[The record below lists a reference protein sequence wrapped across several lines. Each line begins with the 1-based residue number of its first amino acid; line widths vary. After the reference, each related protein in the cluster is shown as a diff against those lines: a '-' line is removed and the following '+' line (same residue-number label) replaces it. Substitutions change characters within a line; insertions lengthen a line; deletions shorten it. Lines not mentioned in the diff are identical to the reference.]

1 MRPVGAAPS
10 TSLTGSIGA
19 GNPRWAPAVVATAAL
34 ALTACLNLDIPSVP
48 DGGVG
53 PTVEVTSPAS
63 GAVIPLVTLVAVN
76 AASVEGVA
84 SVSVTCGGSGVPIA
98 AWGAPPYSGL
108 VDLSRC
114 VAGAS
119 ASDGG
124 GIVDVVLHVLAVST
138 TGKATNVDVAVH
150 LDARLVALQINAPAR
165 VAPHTQ
171 LQATIIPD
179 RPLSGPPTVAFDGT
193 AASSVIPVF
202 DGGVLY
208 SYLATFADTPGLGT
222 DDGPIPEPVPI
233 EVLTATE
240 RPALLS
246 VDARSADNGNPT
258 HVDLSL
264 LLSRVVW
271 DRPAPGRLALLAG
284 SAVATGLGIHVP
296 LATDDLVPTANS
308 RWLPGLLGA
317 SDGTY
322 QPFDPTLL
330 PGGLDGGYQ
339 AFQLDVKGDTLFML
353 GNGGLWFP
361 PAATGTPPTVNL
373 PGFTRPLIRAVDLL
387 CTPDTFS
394 PPGTGCLGTGTV
406 QSVTCASP
414 TQSGVVTA
422 GSSPTLNLG
431 QPTPGATLS
440 SGTHYLAPAAA
451 GCGDLWAF
459 GPLGGGLTFAS
470 HADPARPS
478 CFLGSVLA
486 ALPVGD
492 GTFIVALSGSC
503 GGVPDFPLLRVDSSG
518 ALRGAYV
525 TPRTSVAPV
534 AVQPV
539 AALPDGTLV
548 TTRNSPPYT
557 VFERWAE
564 DVPAPLETSSL
575 AGLYTTVPGQ
585 FPTVPANAIVGSDGT
600 LTVLLSGGP
609 NGAAVAHFGPGLLAR
624 WLFFYERTLVPVT
637 DAPALV
643 GAPSLQNLYLLDTRN
658 QRLVTLRAGGRSG
671 DGGVVPPV
679 DGGPV
684 SDAGVDAGTDAG
696 VVDAGTD
703 AGSALCLPPDGG
715 PTTHFTILG
724 TEVWT
729 AQGSPHLVPNG
740 LTVGSNVVQV
750 EACAQVL
757 LGAGTTLSVDSDG
770 AFLAQGTVNQPI
782 QIGAQSSTAPFASI
796 QAANGGVLGFAYT
809 TISGG
814 GAPGSAIPDTV
825 GTIIIQ
831 GSNNQTATQALLD
844 VDHLTV
850 TGSASNGLVVED
862 GAGFTATSNALT
874 VSGSALFPVS
884 IWARAS
890 GTLPPGTYTGN
901 GTDEVLIPANG
912 GPEVVAEDTTLHN
925 RGVPYRIGSTTSSA
939 SLQVRPPPA
948 APGLVTLT
956 IEAGTVLRFKPGG
969 VMLVQPGQGT
979 GPAQGALIALGTPTQ
994 PIVFTSAS
1002 ATPAPGDWL
1011 GIYFG
1016 FVPDPS
1022 DRMDNTRVEYAG
1034 QRTSLGSGSCAVPDG
1049 GTSDAAIRIF
1059 GVPTGEFVTNSTIFE
1074 SATNGIDR
1082 GWSSDTPTDY
1092 LGTNTFQA
1100 VAGCKQTLPHPA
1112 PPGICPPPA
1121 ATPCP

>member
-1 MRPVGAAPS
+1 MRPMGAAPS
-10 TSLTGSIGA
+10 TSFTRWVGA
-19 GNPRWAPAVVATAAL
+19 GSPRWAPAAVAAASL
-34 ALTACLNLDIPSVP
+34 ALTACLDLDIPSVP

-53 PTVEVTSPAS
+53 PSLQVTSPAA
-63 GAVIPLVTLVAVN
+63 GATVTLVTLVAVN
-76 AASVEGVA
+76 AASVEGIA
-84 SVSVTCGGSGVPIA
+84 SVSVTCGSSGVPIA

-114 VAGAS
+114 AAGAS

-124 GIVDVVLHVLAVST
+124 GIVDVVLHVLGVST
-138 TGKATNVDVAVH
+138 TGKSTNVDVPVH
-150 LDARLVALQINAPAR
+150 LDARTVAIHIDAPAR

-171 LQATIIPD
+171 LQAAILPD
-179 RPLSGPPTVAFDGT
+179 RPLAGPPTVAFDGNP
-193 AASSVIPVF
+193 ASSVVPVF
-202 DGGVLY
+202 DGGVLS
-208 SYLATFADTPGLGT
+208 SYLATFTDTPGLGT
-222 DDGPIPEPVPI
+222 DDGTIPEPVPI

-296 LATDDLVPTANS
+296 LATDDLVPTPSS

-322 QPFDPTLL
+322 LPFDPTLL

-339 AFQLDVKGDTLFML
+339 AFQLDAKGDTLFML
-353 GNGGLWFP
+353 AGSGLWFP
-361 PAATGTPPTVNL
+361 PAATSTPPTVNL
-373 PGFTRPLIRAVDLL
+373 PGFARPLIRALDLL
-387 CTPDTFS
+387 CAPDVFS
-394 PPGTGCLGTGTV
+394 PPGAGCLGAGTV

-414 TQSGVVTA
+414 SQSGVVAA
-422 GSSPTLNLG
+422 GSSPTLSLG
-431 QPTPGATLS
+431 QPTPGATLA
-440 SGTHYLAPAAA
+440 SGASYLAPAAP

-459 GPLGGGLTFAS
+459 GPLGGGLSFAS
-470 HADPARPS
+470 HADPARPA
-478 CFLGSVLA
+478 CNLGAVLA

-492 GTFIVALSGSC
+492 GSFIVALSGSC
-503 GGVPDFPLLRVDSSG
+503 GGVPDFPILRVDSSG

-525 TPRTSVAPV
+525 APRASPAPV
-534 AVQPV
+534 PVQPV

-548 TTRNSPPYT
+548 TTRNAPPYT

-564 DVPAPLETSSL
+564 DGPSPLETSSL

-585 FPTVPANAIVGSDGT
+585 FPTVPANAVVGSDGT

-609 NGAAVAHFGPGLLAR
+609 NGAAVAHFGPGLIAR
-624 WLFFYERTLVPVT
+624 WLYFYERTLVPAS

-671 DGGVVPPV
+671 DAGVLPPG
-679 DGGPV
+679 DGGTVP
-684 SDAGVDAGTDAG
+684 DAGTDAG
-696 VVDAGTD
+696 IDAGTD
-703 AGSALCLPPDGG
+703 AGSGLGCLPPDGG
-715 PTTHFTILG
+715 PTTHFSVIAN
-724 TEVWT
+724 EVWT
-729 AQGSPHLVPNG
+729 AQGSPHLVPNSIT
-740 LTVGSNVVQV
+740 LTNVVQV
-750 EACAQVL
+750 EPCAQVL
-757 LGAGTTLSVDSDG
+757 LGAGTTLSVDVDG
-770 AFLAQGTVNQPI
+770 SFLALGTVDQPI
-782 QIGAQSSTAPFASI
+782 QIGPMSATAPFAAL
-796 QAANGGVLGFAYT
+796 QAFGGGLMGFAYT
-809 TISGG
+809 SISGG

-825 GTIIIQ
+825 GTIIFQ
-831 GSNNQTATQALLD
+831 GVNNQAPTQQLLT

-850 TGSASNGLVVED
+850 TGSSSNGLVLED
-862 GAGFTATSNALT
+862 GAGFTSGSNALT

-884 IWARAS
+884 IWSRAA

-901 GTDEVLIPANG
+901 RTDEILIPANG
-912 GPEVVAEDTTLHN
+912 GPEVVAETMTLHN
-925 RGVPYRIGSTTSSA
+925 RGVPYRIGNSISAA

-948 APGLVTLT
+948 SPALVTLT
-956 IEAGTVLRFKPGG
+956 IEAGTILRFKPGG

-979 GPAQGALIALGTPTQ
+979 GPALGALVALGTAAQ

-1002 ATPAPGDWL
+1002 VDPGPGDWL

-1016 FVPDPS
+1016 LVPDPS
-1022 DRMDNTRVEYAG
+1022 NRMDNTRVEYAG
-1034 QRTSLGSGSCAVPDG
+1034 GSSGAGSASCPIPDG
-1049 GTSDAAIRIF
+1049 GTPDGAIRIF
-1059 GVPTGEFVTNSTIFE
+1059 GLPTGEFVTNTTIFA

-1082 GWSSDTPTDY
+1082 GWTSDTPTDF
-1092 LGTNTFQA
+1092 LNGNAFQA

-1112 PPGICPPPA
+1112 TGICPSPA
-1121 ATPCP
+1121 PCP